1 MTHSL
6 KIFEG
11 LKISFLG
18 ISDDE
23 VVQMTEILTSNGG
36 TLTTMD
42 DPSCTHIVSPT

>member
-23 VVQMTEILTSNGG
+23 VVQMTEINLFYLQLK
-36 TLTTMD
+36 TLN
-42 DPSCTHIVSPT
+42 SSSSFLENS